1 MVLSLFVAISTSSIV
16 RNNPRF
22 PDFTRGYT
30 IPLSIR
36 GLGTRYMTQKQWDSI
51 AAYWDVFYVFLGLF
65 VTTIVTRIILEAY
78 KRFIASGANQSR
90 GP

>member
-1 MVLSLFVAISTSSIV
+1 
-16 RNNPRF
+16 
-22 PDFTRGYT
+22 
-30 IPLSIR
+30 
-36 GLGTRYMTQKQWDSI
+36 MTQKQWDSI

-78 KRFIASGANQSR
+78 KRFIASGANQSL